1 MDECVK
7 FRHFCK
13 EDENNARRNQKNLRK
28 MTLTDKEIFEIER
41 ILDDLEIY
49 VQSHIKE
56 RRVISAYVLKIRR
69 LLKSGEQQIFYKD
82 S

>member
-1 MDECVK
+1 
-7 FRHFCK
+7 
-13 EDENNARRNQKNLRK
+13 
-28 MTLTDKEIFEIER
+28 MTLTDKEILEIER

-56 RRVISAYVLKIRR
+56 RRVISAEVLKIRR
-69 LLKSGEQQIFYKD
+69 ILKSGEQQIFYKD

>member
-1 MDECVK
+1 MWKKV
-7 FRHFCK
+7 
-13 EDENNARRNQKNLRK
+13 NQPFKAMCERMN
-28 MTLTDKEIFEIER
+28 DKEIFEIER
-41 ILDDLEIY
+41 ILDDLMIY

>member
-7 FRHFCK
+7 FQHFYK
-13 EDENNARRNQKNLRK
+13 EDENNARRYQKNLRR

-41 ILDDLEIY
+41 ILDDLETY

-56 RRVISAYVLKIRR
+56 RRVILAEVLKIRR
-69 LLKSGEQQIFYKD
+69 ILKSGEQQIFYKD

>member
-1 MDECVK
+1 MDWNK
-7 FRHFCK
+7 
-13 EDENNARRNQKNLRK
+13 DSRNQKNLRK
-28 MTLTDKEIFEIER
+28 MILTDKEIFEIER

>member
-1 MDECVK
+1 MVEVGHGK
-7 FRHFCK
+7 
-13 EDENNARRNQKNLRK
+13 NQKNLRK

-41 ILDDLEIY
+41 ILDDFETY

-56 RRVISAYVLKIRR
+56 RRVILAEILKIRR
-69 LLKSGEQQIFYKD
+69 ILKSGEQQIFYKD

>member
-1 MDECVK
+1 
-7 FRHFCK
+7 
-13 EDENNARRNQKNLRK
+13 

-41 ILDDLEIY
+41 ILDDLMIY

-56 RRVISAYVLKIRR
+56 RRVISAEVLKIRR
-69 LLKSGEQQIFYKD
+69 LLKSGERQIFYKD

>member
-1 MDECVK
+1 
-7 FRHFCK
+7 
-13 EDENNARRNQKNLRK
+13 

-41 ILDDLEIY
+41 ILDDLMIY

-56 RRVISAYVLKIRR
+56 RSVISAEVLKIRR
-69 LLKSGEQQIFYKD
+69 ILKSDEQQIFYKD

>member
-1 MDECVK
+1 
-7 FRHFCK
+7 
-13 EDENNARRNQKNLRK
+13 
-28 MTLTDKEIFEIER
+28 MTLTDKEILEIER

-56 RRVISAYVLKIRR
+56 RRVISAFVLKIRR

>member
-1 MDECVK
+1 MEVGHGK
-7 FRHFCK
+7 
-13 EDENNARRNQKNLRK
+13 NQKNLRK

-41 ILDDLEIY
+41 ILDDLETY

-56 RRVISAYVLKIRR
+56 RSVILAEILKIRR
-69 LLKSGEQQIFYKD
+69 ILKSGEQQIFYKD

>member
-1 MDECVK
+1 
-7 FRHFCK
+7 
-13 EDENNARRNQKNLRK
+13 

-41 ILDDLEIY
+41 ILDDLETY

-56 RRVISAYVLKIRR
+56 RRVNLAEILKIRR
-69 LLKSGEQQIFYKD
+69 ILKSGEQQIFYKD

>member
-1 MDECVK
+1 
-7 FRHFCK
+7 
-13 EDENNARRNQKNLRK
+13 

-41 ILDDLEIY
+41 ILDDLETY

-56 RRVISAYVLKIRR
+56 RRVILAEVLKIRR
-69 LLKSGEQQIFYKD
+69 ILKSGEQQIFYKD

>member
-1 MDECVK
+1 
-7 FRHFCK
+7 
-13 EDENNARRNQKNLRK
+13 
-28 MTLTDKEIFEIER
+28 MTLTDKEILEIER

-56 RRVISAYVLKIRR
+56 RRVILAEILKIRR
-69 LLKSGEQQIFYKD
+69 ILKSDEQQIFYKD

>member
-1 MDECVK
+1 
-7 FRHFCK
+7 
-13 EDENNARRNQKNLRK
+13 
-28 MTLTDKEIFEIER
+28 MTLTDKEILEIER

-56 RRVISAYVLKIRR
+56 RRVILAEVLKIRR
-69 LLKSGEQQIFYKD
+69 ILKSDEQQIFYKD

>member
-1 MDECVK
+1 
-7 FRHFCK
+7 
-13 EDENNARRNQKNLRK
+13 
-28 MTLTDKEIFEIER
+28 MTLTDKEILEIER
-41 ILDDLEIY
+41 ILDDLETY

-69 LLKSGEQQIFYKD
+69 LLKSGVQQIFYKD

>member
-1 MDECVK
+1 MLLL
-7 FRHFCK
+7 
-13 EDENNARRNQKNLRK
+13 NLLRIR
-28 MTLTDKEIFEIER
+28 TDIMNYKEIFEIER

-56 RRVISAYVLKIRR
+56 RTVISAYVLKIRR

>member
-1 MDECVK
+1 
-7 FRHFCK
+7 
-13 EDENNARRNQKNLRK
+13 

-41 ILDDLEIY
+41 ILDDLETY

-56 RRVISAYVLKIRR
+56 RRVILEEILKIRR
-69 LLKSGEQQIFYKD
+69 ILKSGEQQIFYKD